1 MQCGFSEITE
11 SKSVS
16 GRLCWFRELLKCF
29 FFQPHSSKH
38 SLLFIYCCASLR
50 VHVVSCMPAV
60 LCVALRGPM
69 DTDPCGPC
77 RFAGLRAIS
86 ARTRSDKLHIKGR
99 GEWRGNGGVKQQQ
112 AVTFG
117 TVTVQ

>member
-1 MQCGFSEITE
+1 
-11 SKSVS
+11 
-16 GRLCWFRELLKCF
+16 
-29 FFQPHSSKH
+29 
-38 SLLFIYCCASLR
+38 
-50 VHVVSCMPAV
+50 
-60 LCVALRGPM
+60 M
-69 DTDPCGPC
+69 DTDPCGLC

-86 ARTRSDKLHIKGR
+86 ARTRSDKLHIKGK

>member
-1 MQCGFSEITE
+1 
-11 SKSVS
+11 
-16 GRLCWFRELLKCF
+16 
-29 FFQPHSSKH
+29 
-38 SLLFIYCCASLR
+38 
-50 VHVVSCMPAV
+50 
-60 LCVALRGPM
+60 M
-69 DTDPCGPC
+69 DTDPCGLC

-86 ARTRSDKLHIKGR
+86 PQTRSDKLHIKG